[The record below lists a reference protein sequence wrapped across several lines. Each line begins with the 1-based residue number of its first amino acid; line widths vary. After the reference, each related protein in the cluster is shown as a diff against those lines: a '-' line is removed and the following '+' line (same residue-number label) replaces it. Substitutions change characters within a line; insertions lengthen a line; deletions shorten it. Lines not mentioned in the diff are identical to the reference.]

1 MYICKG
7 VEAYFSNYLKIL
19 YFNIEEIPNKKS
31 LKPQMI
37 IEILSFLQLLD

>member
-1 MYICKG
+1 MFVCKG
-7 VEAYFSNYLKIL
+7 VEAYFSNYLKII
-19 YFNIEEIPNKKS
+19 YIYIEEIPNKKS